1 MKRYFV
7 IPLLAVMLLF
17 AACGKEESTAV
28 PEIKAATLSE
38 ATRSEPA
45 AATAAVTSSSTA
57 QTTTPAAATKAAAST
72 APSTTVPA
80 TSKPVQDNIPAD
92 TITSGHINPY
102 LSYIQG
108 NVMSEISALAVTGIS
123 LSRDSI
129 TLEKGETAD
138 IEVSIEPSY
147 AANKRCSVE
156 TENSCVK
163 AGYKSGVLHLSAEK
177 EGSCTVTL
185 TSHNGLHAVCTVTV
199 KESEKTDK
207 QDTTAA
213 PETEP
218 TTEPETEETTE
229 ATEEPS
235 TE

>member
-1 MKRYFV
+1 
-7 IPLLAVMLLF
+7 
-17 AACGKEESTAV
+17 
-28 PEIKAATLSE
+28 
-38 ATRSEPA
+38 
-45 AATAAVTSSSTA
+45 
-57 QTTTPAAATKAAAST
+57 
-72 APSTTVPA
+72 
-80 TSKPVQDNIPAD
+80 
-92 TITSGHINPY
+92 
-102 LSYIQG
+102 
-108 NVMSEISALAVTGIS
+108 MSEISALAVTGIS

-185 TSHNGLHAVCTVTV
+185 TSHNGLRAVCTVTV